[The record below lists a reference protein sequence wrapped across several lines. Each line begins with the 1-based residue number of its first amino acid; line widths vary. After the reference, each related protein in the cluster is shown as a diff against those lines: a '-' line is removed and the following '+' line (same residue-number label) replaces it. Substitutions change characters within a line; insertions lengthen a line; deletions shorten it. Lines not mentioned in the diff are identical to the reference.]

1 MTRSLHDEGLEA
13 MDGVGDALATRLLP
27 VVLSMVAGS
36 LDVISFMA
44 LDGLF
49 AAHITGN
56 LVILAARVAAGNP
69 APPAH
74 MISVPVFIAALAA
87 TRLLAA
93 GLECSGIATLRPLL
107 LLQFALLCAFSAVC
121 ISHLHSGPEAPV
133 MVLAAM
139 LGVAAMAVQNALV
152 QICLTGTPSTA
163 VMTTNITRFAVDLG
177 DLLLGNGRNDV
188 AKGRERA
195 RRTGVAIA
203 AFLVGCGLGAW
214 SVARVG
220 LSALMLPTGL
230 ALAALAIASALQAS
244 RQ

>member
-1 MTRSLHDEGLEA
+1 MMKGVET
-13 MDGVGDALATRLLP
+13 MDGVGDALATGLLP

-36 LDVISFMA
+36 LDAISFMA

-49 AAHITGN
+49 AAQITGN
-56 LVILAARVAAGNP
+56 LVILAARLAAGNH

-74 MISVPVFIAALAA
+74 VISVPVFIAALAT

-93 GLECSGIATLRPLL
+93 GLDRSGIPTLRPLL
-107 LLQFALLCAFSAVC
+107 LLQFALLCAFSAIC
-121 ISHLHSGPEAPV
+121 IGHLHSGPEAPV
-133 MVLAAM
+133 MVFAAM

-163 VMTTNITRFAVDLG
+163 VMTTNVTRFAIDLG
-177 DLLLGNGRNDV
+177 DTLLGNGRNDV
-188 AKGRERA
+188 AKARERA

-203 AFLVGCGLGAW
+203 GFLAGCGLGAW

-220 LSALMLPTGL
+220 LSALVLPTGL
-230 ALAALAIASALQAS
+230 ALAALAIASASQPS